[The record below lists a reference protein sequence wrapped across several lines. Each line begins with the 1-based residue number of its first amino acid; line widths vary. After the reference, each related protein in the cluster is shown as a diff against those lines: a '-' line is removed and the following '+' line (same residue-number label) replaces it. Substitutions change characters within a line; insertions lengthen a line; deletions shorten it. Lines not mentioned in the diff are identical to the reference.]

1 MLNFHN
7 MKKLLL
13 IGAFAGC
20 LACNSSK
27 SIDEQALLD
36 SLERASSNAPAL
48 SETVISDIIQQI
60 PSPLEISFLI
70 KESGTTYDKQMLN
83 SPKNLSNYNNNY
95 KKSLNL
101 GVYGTDLG
109 YTNIYNQN
117 QDAIFYLDAIHDLAN
132 GLSIGQF
139 FDFGAFKRLA
149 TNSDNLDSLLLVTT
163 QNFNDINEHLQQQKR
178 PNLSILFLTGGWL
191 EAMHIMCQV
200 AENNPG
206 SDALREKIG
215 EQKIILDSIKQLI
228 AHYRASDPNIGVLYE
243 DLMEL
248 DKIYS
253 EIRINHTYA
262 EPTVEEVDGVLVIK
276 DNSMTTIQI
285 TDGQIDDIRKV
296 TASIRSKIIG

>member
-1 MLNFHN
+1 
-7 MKKLLL
+7 MKKLLFIAVL
-13 IGAFAGC
+13 AGTF
-20 LACNSSK
+20 ACNSSK
-27 SIDEQALLD
+27 KSDEQALLD
-36 SLERASSNAPAL
+36 SLEQQAFKAPAL
-48 SETVISDIIQQI
+48 SEDVISDIMQQI

-70 KESGTTYDKQMLN
+70 KESGTSYDKGLLN
-83 SPKNLSNYNNNY
+83 SPKNLPNYNNNY

-117 QDAIFYLDAIHDLAN
+117 QDAIFYLDAIRDLAN

-163 QNFNDINEHLQQQKR
+163 QNFNDINDYLQQQKR
-178 PNLSILFLTGGWL
+178 ANLSILFLTGGWL

-200 AENNPG
+200 SANNPE
-206 SDALREKIG
+206 SVALREKIG
-215 EQKIILDSIKQLI
+215 EQKIILDSIKKLI
-228 AHYRASDPNIGVLYE
+228 AYYKDADPNIGALYE

-248 DKIYS
+248 DKIYKDV
-253 EIRINHTYA
+253 EIKHTYA

-276 DNSMTTIQI
+276 DNSMTTIDI
-285 TDGQIDDIRKV
+285 TDGQVNDIRKV
-296 TASIRSKIIG
+296 TASIRNKIIG